1 MNGKNFVNLRYM
13 RFADVV
19 GHSGVKDRLIRMVA
33 EDRLPHALLLSAPEG
48 SGEMMLARA
57 LAQYVHCTG
66 RRPGDTDSC
75 GHCPSCLQHRS
86 LNHADLHFI
95 FPVLKKK
102 SQDTVSDDWMAD
114 WREFINSDPWMDFRR
129 WQSSLG
135 NPNGQPKIYVHD
147 AESLRRKLNLSART
161 SDVNI
166 ALIWLPEKM
175 QPETANKLLKLI
187 EEPEAGTMFILVSNA
202 PAEILPTIY
211 SRCQRIELRRIADAE
226 VASVLAN
233 GTEPDA
239 SQFAAAHLSEGNVIA
254 ARDAL
259 ADTQASQLFL
269 DFFMQLM
276 RLAYTRKVGELK
288 KWSEKVAE
296 LGRDAECRF
305 MDYCQR
311 MVREN
316 FIMNLQIGELN
327 YMTGAEQQFS
337 SRFCP
342 FINER
347 NVEEIIREFNEAET
361 DIRGNGNAKII
372 LFDLAIKMI
381 LLLKA

>member
-1 MNGKNFVNLRYM
+1 M

-19 GHSGVKDRLIRMVA
+19 GHSGAKDRLIRMVA
-33 EDRLPHALLLSAPEG
+33 EERLPHALLLSAPEG

-66 RRPGDTDSC
+66 REPGATDSC
-75 GHCPSCLQHRS
+75 GHCPSCLQHQS

-102 SQDTVSDDWMAD
+102 SQDTVSEDWMDDWRD
-114 WREFINSDPWMDFRR
+114 FLKQDPWMDFRR

-147 AESLRRKLNLSART
+147 AETLRHKMNLSARS
-161 SDVNI
+161 SDLNI

-187 EEPEAGTMFILVSNA
+187 EEPEPGTMFILVSNS
-202 PAEILPTIY
+202 PADILPTIY
-211 SRCQRIELRRIADAE
+211 SRCQRIELRRLADAE
-226 VASVLAN
+226 VAEVLA
-233 GTEPDA
+233 GGAAPDA
-239 SQFAAAHLSEGNVIA
+239 NHIAAAHLSEGNVIS
-254 ARDAL
+254 ARETF
-259 ADTQASQLFL
+259 ADSRSSQEFL
-269 DFFMQLM
+269 DLFMQLM
-276 RLAYTRKVGELK
+276 RLAYARKIGELK

-316 FIMNLQIGELN
+316 FILNLHVSELN

-347 NVEEIIREFNEAET
+347 NVEQIISEFNDAET

>member
-1 MNGKNFVNLRYM
+1 M

-19 GHSGVKDRLIRMVA
+19 GHSGAKDRLIRMVA
-33 EDRLPHALLLSAPEG
+33 EERLPHALLLSAPEG

-66 RRPGDTDSC
+66 REPGATDSC
-75 GHCPSCLQHRS
+75 GHCPSCLQHQS

-102 SQDTVSDDWMAD
+102 SQDTVSEDWMDDWRD
-114 WREFINSDPWMDFRR
+114 FLKQDPWMDFRR

-147 AESLRRKLNLSART
+147 AEALRHKMNLSARS
-161 SDVNI
+161 SDLNI

-187 EEPEAGTMFILVSNA
+187 EEPEQGTMFILVSNS
-202 PAEILPTIY
+202 PADILPTIY
-211 SRCQRIELRRIADAE
+211 SRCQRIELRRLADAE
-226 VASVLAN
+226 VAEVLA
-233 GTEPDA
+233 GGAAPDA
-239 SQFAAAHLSEGNVIA
+239 NHIAAAHLSEGNVIA
-254 ARDAL
+254 AREAL
-259 ADTQASQLFL
+259 ADSRSSQEFL
-269 DFFMQLM
+269 DLFMQLM
-276 RLAYTRKVGELK
+276 RLAYARKIGELK

-316 FIMNLQIGELN
+316 FILILHVSELN

-347 NVEEIIREFNEAET
+347 NVEQIISEFNDAET

-381 LLLKA
+381 MLLKA